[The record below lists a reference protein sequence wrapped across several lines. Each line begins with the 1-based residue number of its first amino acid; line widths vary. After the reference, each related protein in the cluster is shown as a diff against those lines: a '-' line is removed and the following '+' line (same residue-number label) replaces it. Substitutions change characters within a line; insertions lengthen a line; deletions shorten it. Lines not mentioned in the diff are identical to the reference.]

1 MKRGREGEKRRN
13 LLRVRT
19 VFAVAVLITAAV
31 LFSAVSDAAA
41 EKMAGRLEA
50 QGQSQ
55 PAPQAAQAAP
65 AASPAIIEQPMAD
78 FTLPAYQGGT
88 VTLSQL
94 RGKNVMII
102 FPRGYAAPDY
112 WCTICNYR
120 YVELAEIEK
129 AAHIRQKYNVE
140 ILVVFP
146 YGRETVKTWLEA
158 LPEQLDK
165 IRTIKNPPDPGK
177 LDEAGRKRMERW
189 RLFFPRDFS
198 LKMGEVLMPFP
209 VLIDGDRTLSKRLG
223 LFQTEW
229 SGSKVDQNIPSVYIV
244 DKRGVLLFKYM
255 GQNTTD
261 RPSYDYLFKVLE
273 VINGLK

>member
-1 MKRGREGEKRRN
+1 MRTGREGAKHGKFFKA
-13 LLRVRT
+13 RT
-19 VFAVAVLITAAV
+19 FIVIATLMVVSV
-31 LFSAVSDAAA
+31 LFAAISDAAA
-41 EKMAGRLEA
+41 EKAKGQTQQQQ
-50 QGQSQ
+50 QGQVQ
-55 PAPQAAQAAP
+55 PQAP

-78 FTLPAYQGGT
+78 FALPAYQGGT
-88 VTLSQL
+88 VTLSQF
-94 RGKNVMII
+94 RGKNIMII

-129 AAHIRQKYNVE
+129 ARHIRQKYNVE
-140 ILVVFP
+140 VLVVFP
-146 YGRETVKTWLEA
+146 YGRETVQAWLNA

-165 IRTIKNPPDPGK
+165 IRTTKNPPDPSK

-189 RLFFPRDFS
+189 RQFFPQDFS
-198 LKMGEVLMPFP
+198 LKMGEILAPFP
-209 VLIDGDRTLSKRLG
+209 VLIDGDRALSKRLG

-229 SGSKVDQNIPSVYIV
+229 SGSKVDQNIPSVFIV
-244 DKRGVLLFKYM
+244 DKNGVLLFKYLA
-255 GQNTTD
+255 QNTTD